1 MASSSR
7 SARRPRRPASRRCGS
22 ASTSSLPV
30 DYSAEHPTTGTAT
43 NRRTCKRIVD
53 PATKL
58 LDPLVALAAVA
69 AVTERIRLAT
79 GIYLVGL
86 RHPLA
91 VARMT
96 LTLQDV
102 AGGRFML
109 GVGSGWL
116 EEEFAALGVPFDERR
131 SPLRGGA
138 RRAAG
143 GVGAAARSPSPAR
156 TSRSST

>member
-1 MASSSR
+1 M
-7 SARRPRRPASRRCGS
+7 ARRAHRPAGGLRGRAPGHR
-22 ASTSSLPV
+22 AATPTARTSP
-30 DYSAEHPTTGTAT
+30 
-43 NRRTCKRIVD
+43 RIVD
-53 PATKL
+53 PDTKL

-69 AVTERIRLAT
+69 AVTERIHLAT

-131 SPLRGGA
+131 ARYEEALDVLRARVGRRRDRLRRTP
-138 RRAAG
+138 RRA
-143 GVGAAARSPSPAR
+143 
-156 TSRSST
+156 SSTCR